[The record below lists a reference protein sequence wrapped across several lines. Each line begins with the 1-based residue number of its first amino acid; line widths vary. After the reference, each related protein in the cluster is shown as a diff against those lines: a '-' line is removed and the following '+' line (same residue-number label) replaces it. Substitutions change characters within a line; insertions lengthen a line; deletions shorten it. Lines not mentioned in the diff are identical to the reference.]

1 MFPECFFGYPVRK
14 LLKGKITLAKWV
26 QCVPLDTC
34 FAKRHGLRLQC
45 KTITACVIHSNAVT
59 FKLQWKIKPGSENT
73 EMWWWG
79 GGWGNW
85 WRFVSITTS
94 KWNETIISIRT
105 EIKPPPPPRSKN
117 QAQSEQWHSWDF
129 LLFLTMITTKPFI
142 ERPKQFYQIRRCNTI
157 QFRVMR
163 KVSLYLEF

>member
-105 EIKPPPPPRSKN
+105 EIQPPPPPPIQEPSTVRAVTFMRLSTISHHDNNEALYWK
-117 QAQSEQWHSWDF
+117 
-129 LLFLTMITTKPFI
+129 TKAVLSN
-142 ERPKQFYQIRRCNTI
+142 KTLQHHTI
-157 QFRVMR
+157 
-163 KVSLYLEF
+163 